1 MIQVNHLTKVYK
13 GKMFETKALDD
24 VSFSLQEGSFVAVMG
39 DSGSGKTTLLNI
51 LGGMDSATQGEVL
64 FFGTDTQKL
73 SPGQLDKF
81 RKENI
86 SFVFQHF
93 ALIDEYTVY
102 ENLEAPLLARNVKK
116 KVRKKEI
123 SEVLKSLG
131 LEDFTYQ
138 LPDQLSGGQRQRVAL
153 ARSILCKAPIILADE
168 PTGALDEG
176 NTSRVMELFQA
187 LHKEGKT
194 IILITHDEKV
204 AAYAERMLLLRDGR
218 LIKQSG
224 GQE

>member
-1 MIQVNHLTKVYK
+1 MIQVNHLTKIYK

-24 VSFSLQEGSFVAVMG
+24 VSFSIKEGSFVAVMG

-51 LGGMDSATQGEVL
+51 LGGMDSATEGEVL
-64 FFGTDTQKL
+64 FSGADTQTL
-73 SPGQLDKF
+73 SPGQMDKF

-131 LEDFTYQ
+131 LEDYTYQ

-153 ARSILCKAPIILADE
+153 ARSILCKAPVILADE

-176 NTSRVMELFQA
+176 NTIRVMELFQA

-204 AAYAERMLLLRDGR
+204 AAYAERMLVLRDGR
-218 LIKQSG
+218 LVTQNG

>member
-1 MIQVNHLTKVYK
+1 MIQVNHLTKIYK

-64 FFGTDTQKL
+64 FSGTDTQKL

-102 ENLEAPLLARNVKK
+102 ENLEAPLLARDVKK

-123 SEVLKSLG
+123 GEVLKSLG
-131 LEDFTYQ
+131 LEDYTYQ

-204 AAYAERMLLLRDGR
+204 AAYAERMLVLRDGR